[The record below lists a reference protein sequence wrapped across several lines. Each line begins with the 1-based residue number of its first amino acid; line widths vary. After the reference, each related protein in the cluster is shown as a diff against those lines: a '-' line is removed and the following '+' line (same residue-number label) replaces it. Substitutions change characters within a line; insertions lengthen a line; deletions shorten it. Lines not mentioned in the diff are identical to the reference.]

1 MHHSIE
7 YKSALKSLKIL
18 LCQRTLAK
26 KKNLNTN
33 HNGEARKRQK
43 SAGQDAEGL
52 EASRDNNTESV
63 QDASGTFRFL
73 KKMIFY

>member
-1 MHHSIE
+1 MDE
-7 YKSALKSLKIL
+7 P
-18 LCQRTLAK
+18 
-26 KKNLNTN
+26 
-33 HNGEARKRQK
+33 RKRQK

-73 KKMIFY
+73 KKTIFY